1 MSIIVKKKNDF
12 WRRLATQ
19 IIGLKQLDDLE
30 LFDVNIK
37 TTGDLVGEDGV
48 AISIKELVEAVEHLY
63 ALPKPFLPKSVIETA
78 ADFPTA
84 EEVEIGWC
92 YKVKANVTDN
102 DETKTNTGKSFLA
115 GDEICWFSD
124 TLTWISL
131 GSTALFFRDDAT
143 DTLSPS
149 TPNDNLDLGEGTFKG
164 KHEGDWNG
172 NIIAKEKIG
181 GGLTRYRVPIMGEHY
196 IIDSLMTV
204 NADDQLIFER
214 DKNDALPAVIFK
226 QKQGT
231 GDLAAFMLDEAEVG
245 AIDNEGN
252 IHLLGFIGCKKVYVY
267 GSMQQGSAGEE
278 FGAVGYIGD
287 PTSTLPLVFMKGV
300 LPVDQDYLEA
310 WCGEDTS
317 GQFGK
322 GFLIWHDKSTKKYAI
337 YYSTSGKMDGTEVLL
352 FNIDHE
358 GAAFFAN
365 GINLNSKKITN
376 VANGTEAG
384 DAVNKSQLDG
394 IDQSKWETEG
404 TSYIKPKSSKKV
416 LSIYTEFV
424 PPDDIGRPYQRNFGV
439 GYPATLPA
447 GFVALPGSYDP
458 YCPDF
463 GNFLDTKNNEI
474 VYIPPFWAK
483 RDETSY
489 GGNLAT
495 LIKPLSA
502 YATEAAANADG
513 YYMPDGF
520 FKGTDICGIFFFK
533 YLASKITDG
542 AGFSAG
548 SRRFGLPIST
558 HSTHNPIADLTAC
571 TVNQYYQALDAVKAI
586 DGVDGAVNPSS
597 KWFVPCLQQL
607 AILALLTQAQARDD
621 IYCAWRDATKPYPR
635 GNNNNAWSDET
646 DTSIKFI
653 SDGFPNCSKTG
664 SADQFA
670 KTTHNG
676 RPNGISDINGPMWWI
691 APGLTCIATTVNIS
705 GISQANP
712 GQVTTASNHGLVNG
726 DKILITGVVGMTQ
739 ANDKL
744 YEVNR
749 IDDTNFTIGVD
760 TAGWTAYASGGVVRT
775 GTYYVKK
782 RSYDPTLYTSGNAGA
797 NDAWGATGVANWG
810 EVLNIA
816 IPVGGASIAQR
827 FGNSTNVV
835 LGNLSDRLSNIGFP
849 KDTNAISTGG
859 TDLWG
864 KDYYYLYFTNEC
876 CPIRFG
882 DWDYGSLAGVW
893 YVYLYSGR
901 SSSYT
906 YAGFS
911 ACAFGTPVL

>member
-1 MSIIVKKKNDF
+1 MLIDSLIAKKVWVKSY
-12 WRRLATQ
+12 
-19 IIGLKQLDDLE
+19 
-30 LFDVNIK
+30 V
-37 TTGDLVGEDGV
+37 TGEI
-48 AISIKELVEAVEHLY
+48 A
-63 ALPKPFLPKSVIETA
+63 ALPKPMIMKGTIAVA
-78 ADFPTA
+78 GDFPTTA
-84 EEVEIGWC
+84 DVLNGWV
-92 YKVKANVTDN
+92 YKVTANVTDN
-102 DETKTNTGKSFLA
+102 NPAKTNTGLSFLA
-115 GDEICWFSD
+115 GDEICWIEELD
-124 TLTWISL
+124 TWVDL
-131 GSTALFFRDDAT
+131 GSDALFVRDDAT
-143 DTLSPS
+143 DTLSPANA
-149 TPNDNLDLGEGTFKG
+149 NDNLDLGS
-164 KHEGDWNG
+164 GDF
-172 NIIAKEKIG
+172 I
-181 GGLTRYRVPIMGEHY
+181 T
-196 IIDSLMTV
+196 
-204 NADDQLIFER
+204 
-214 DKNDALPAVIFK
+214 
-226 QKQGT
+226 T
-231 GDLAAFMLDEAEVG
+231 GDVDAGTHSSLTLTPLATGFSVAGGTAPKTLTLDIDLTAS
-245 AIDNEGN
+245 AIDN
-252 IHLLGFIGCKKVYVY
+252 
-267 GSMQQGSAGEE
+267 
-278 FGAVGYIGD
+278 
-287 PTSTLPLVFMKGV
+287 
-300 LPVDQDYLEA
+300 
-310 WCGEDTS
+310 
-317 GQFGK
+317 
-322 GFLIWHDKSTKKYAI
+322 
-337 YYSTSGKMDGTEVLL
+337 
-352 FNIDHE
+352 
-358 GAAFFAN
+358 
-365 GINLNSKKITN
+365 
-376 VANGTEAG
+376 
-384 DAVNKSQLDG
+384 
-394 IDQSKWETEG
+394 SKWETEG
-404 TSYIKPKSSKKV
+404 TAYIKPKSSKKV

-439 GYPATLPA
+439 GYPATLPD

-463 GNFLDTKNNEI
+463 GNFLDTKGNEC
-474 VYIPPFWAK
+474 VYVPPFWAK

-495 LIKPLSA
+495 LVKPLSA

-520 FKGTDICGIFFFK
+520 FKGTEICGIFFFK

-558 HSTHNPIADLTAC
+558 NADHNPIADLTAC
-571 TVNQYYQALDAVKAI
+571 TTNAYFQALNAVKAI

-635 GNNNNAWSDET
+635 GNNNSALSDET

-653 SDGFPNCSKTG
+653 SDGYPNCSKTG

-676 RPNGISDINGPMWWI
+676 RANGISDINGPMWWI
-691 APGLTCIATTVNIS
+691 SPGLTCIATSVNIS

-744 YEVNR
+744 YEVTR

-760 TAGWTAYASGGVVRT
+760 TAGWTAYASGGVIRT

-782 RSYDPTLYTSGNAGA
+782 RSYDPTLYTSGNSGA

-816 IPVGGASIAQR
+816 IPVGGASVAQR
-827 FGNSTNVV
+827 YGKSTNVV

-864 KDYYYLYFTNEC
+864 KDYYYLYFLNEC
-876 CPIRFG
+876 CPLRFG
-882 DWDYGSLAGVW
+882 TWSYGSYAGVW
-893 YVYLYSGR
+893 GVYLYGGS

-906 YAGFS
+906 GAGFS